1 MKLTGKKWIVCAGM
15 TLGVWL
21 GAEAQTQDQTS
32 NGCLDLT
39 LQKAIEIA
47 LADNPT
53 IKVADKEVEL
63 KRVAD
68 KEAWQ
73 KLLPTADLNAGLS
86 HSIKVAE
93 MRTSMGTF
101 KMGMDGSTTAQA
113 GVTVALPLYAP
124 AAYQNMKLTK
134 EDIQLAQEQ
143 ARGSRLDLVKQVTK
157 AYYGALL
164 SADTYEVMCNSYK
177 TAKNNFE
184 VVDNKYKVGRVSEYD
199 KISAEVQMR
208 NTNSSMVSAQTGKNL
223 ALLKLKVLMGITENI
238 DINIKDS
245 LKAYEGSLRLSEA
258 DYNDSELD
266 NNTDLRQI
274 DQNAEKLKRT
284 RKLLNTNF
292 LPTLGMSFTGQY
304 QSMSNSDWN
313 LFSYKYSPSLTVAF
327 NLSVPLFHAD
337 NFTKLKSNRLLQ
349 EQLSERR
356 QNTRNQLAIQSES
369 YRQNMASTMAQIE
382 SNREAVKQAGKA
394 VSISEKRYEVGKG
407 TILELNQTQDAFT
420 LSELTY
426 VQSIYDFLSNKADL
440 DYTLGRNY

>member
-1 MKLTGKKWIVCAGM
+1 MNLLGKKWIVCAGIA
-15 TLGVWL
+15 LGAWL
-21 GAEAQTQDQTS
+21 SAEAQTQDQTS

-101 KMGMDGSTTAQA
+101 KMGMDGSTTAQG

-134 EDIQLAQEQ
+134 EDILLAQEQ
-143 ARGSRLDLVKQVTK
+143 ARGSRLDLVNQVTK
-157 AYYGALL
+157 AYYSALL
-164 SADTYEVMCNSYK
+164 SADSYEVMCRSYK
-177 TAKNNFE
+177 TAKDNYE
-184 VVDNKYKVGRVSEYD
+184 VVNNKYNVGRVSEYD

-245 LKAYEGSLRLSEA
+245 LKAYEGSLRLAEA
-258 DYNDSELD
+258 DYSDSELD

-337 NFTKLKSNRLLQ
+337 NFTKLKSNRLQQ
-349 EQLSERR
+349 EQLAERR
-356 QNTRNQLAIQSES
+356 NNARNQLVIQTES

-407 TILELNQTQDAFT
+407 TILELNQTQDALT

-440 DYTLGRNY
+440 DYSLGRNY